1 MSDQS
6 RWETADEIK
15 FISSLG
21 GHRDRP
27 AYVNRVKLI
36 DGYIRGLHYRQNW
49 GLMDR
54 SEVLTHALGE
64 RDSATER
71 QQIVAMLEGSDFPI

>member
-27 AYVNRVKLI
+27 VYVSRVKLI
-36 DGYIRGLHYRQNW
+36 DGYIRGLRCRQNW

-54 SEVLTHALGE
+54 SEILTHALGE

-71 QQIVAMLEGSDFPI
+71 QQIVAMLINSDLSI